1 MKNNGDIIGIDLSL
15 RSSGI
20 IRMSQNK
27 KLLDYEIVRSATL
40 KEERLL
46 LHNTKKIMEF
56 IKRDKTYCVAL
67 EGLSFGGKSAMKHVI
82 DGNYWMVRC
91 AIRKYNKKIFIG
103 SIPVLTW
110 RNDMLSK
117 LERKKA
123 KGVRDG
129 LKIAVVD
136 KLSEDIKKEFEQY
149 LHKNNLPKKSLY
161 DLADAYGVVTYRH
174 KLLMEG
180 LDV

>member
-1 MKNNGDIIGIDLSL
+1 MDNNGDIIGIDLSL
-15 RSSGI
+15 RSTGI
-20 IRMSQNK
+20 IRMSQDK
-27 KLLDYEIVRSATL
+27 ELLDFEIVRSVTL

-46 LHNTKKIMEF
+46 LHNTKKIMKF

-67 EGLSFGGKSAMKHVI
+67 EGLSFGGKSAMKDVI

-91 AIRKYNKKIFIG
+91 AIRKFNKKIFIG

-110 RNDMLSK
+110 RNDILSK
-117 LERKKA
+117 LERKNA

-136 KLSEDIKKEFEQY
+136 KLPKDIKGDFEYY
-149 LHKNNLPKKSLY
+149 LKNNNLPKKSVY
-161 DLADAYGVVTYRH
+161 DLADAYGVVCYRH
-174 KLLMEG
+174 KLLMG
-180 LDV
+180 G